1 MKASSGSGQ
10 SSCRA
15 VWLIWAKQVDRSTA
29 DVLCLVS
36 SPKGT
41 SWEMGKH
48 AERRAQGLPYPCC
61 ALPLSF
67 RKRSE
72 LLPPASTE
80 LGRGLQGDQVR
91 LRPNSPSKDQS
102 KGRPQLTPRIL
113 GGSILHTTGF
123 KNIAVS
129 CFCTSWGPSRAQTPP
144 PKLGPVSSS
153 TPTLKPGPRPVQ
165 APPPPCPSVQRAA
178 LEPGPRCKSSVT
190 RRGWPAGTNG
200 GSRPVLGLRPWGK
213 PELSLGKGG
222 AAGPS

>member
-102 KGRPQLTPRIL
+102 KGRPQLTPKIL

-123 KNIAVS
+123 KSIIVHRSFLLLHVLGSKQSPNPTPKAWTR
-129 CFCTSWGPSRAQTPP
+129 FQLYTHLKAGTPP
-144 PKLGPVSSS
+144 RAGPA
-153 TPTLKPGPRPVQ
+153 PTLSICTAR
-165 APPPPCPSVQRAA
+165 CTRARA
-178 LEPGPRCKSSVT
+178 TL
-190 RRGWPAGTNG
+190 
-200 GSRPVLGLRPWGK
+200 
-213 PELSLGKGG
+213 
-222 AAGPS
+222 

>member
-1 MKASSGSGQ
+1 MGKDTWKILPCTSTNLTVIMKASSGSGQ

-41 SWEMGKH
+41 SWEMGMH
-48 AERRAQGLPYPCC
+48 TERRAQGLPYPCC
-61 ALPLSF
+61 ALRLPF
-67 RKRSE
+67 RKRSA

-91 LRPNSPSKDQS
+91 LCPNSPSKDQS

-123 KNIAVS
+123 KSIIVHLRFPAS
-129 CFCTSWGPSRAQTPP
+129 AC
-144 PKLGPVSSS
+144 
-153 TPTLKPGPRPVQ
+153 PGVQ
-165 APPPPCPSVQRAA
+165 AEPKPHPQSLDRFPALHPP
-178 LEPGPRCKSSVT
+178 
-190 RRGWPAGTNG
+190 
-200 GSRPVLGLRPWGK
+200 
-213 PELSLGKGG
+213 
-222 AAGPS
+222 